1 MNDILGQVALL
12 RRPRI
17 LASAARTALPNYRRD
32 KRLRRLLGYAP
43 QQANG
48 PVVMRLID
56 MESTF
61 NDARRT
67 GAPDY
72 SVVRHV
78 EILTALIAE
87 AEALR
92 VKLAA

>member
-17 LASAARTALPNYRRD
+17 LATAARAALPHYRRD
-32 KRLRRLLGYAP
+32 KRLRRLLGYGP
-43 QQANG
+43 QQATG

-56 MESTF
+56 MEGTL
-61 NDARRT
+61 NDARRA

-78 EILTALIAE
+78 EVLTALLAE
-87 AEALR
+87 TEALR

>member
-17 LASAARTALPNYRRD
+17 LAAAARAALPHYRRD
-32 KRLRRLLGYAP
+32 KLLRRLLGYGARM
-43 QQANG
+43 ANG

-56 MESTF
+56 MEGAL
-61 NDARRT
+61 NDARRA

-78 EILTALIAE
+78 EVLTALLAE

-92 VKLAA
+92 TKLAA